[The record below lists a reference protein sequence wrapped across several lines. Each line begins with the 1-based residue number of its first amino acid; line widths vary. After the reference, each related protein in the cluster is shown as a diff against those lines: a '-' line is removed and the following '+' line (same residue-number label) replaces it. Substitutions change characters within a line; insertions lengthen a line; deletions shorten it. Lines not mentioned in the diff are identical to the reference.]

1 MMRSNWTDADVDNH
15 YRSIHRDSHGYDPLD
30 PDWEDV
36 TYDDLNEILYEDDEE
51 LDEYEEI
58 DLDCAEREMEEE

>member
-1 MMRSNWTDADVDNH
+1 MMRSNWTDSDANVDNH

-36 TYDDLNEILYEDDEE
+36 TYDDLDEFLYTDDDSVDIPVDEMEIE
-51 LDEYEEI
+51 LEEI
-58 DLDCAEREMEEE
+58 DG

>member
-1 MMRSNWTDADVDNH
+1 MMRSNWTDTDVDNH

-36 TYDDLNEILYEDDEE
+36 TYDDLDEVLYTDDDSVDIPVDEMEIE
-51 LDEYEEI
+51 LEEI
-58 DLDCAEREMEEE
+58 DG

>member
-1 MMRSNWTDADVDNH
+1 MMRSNWTDTDVDNH

-36 TYDDLNEILYEDDEE
+36 TYDDLDEILYTDDETVDIPVDEMEIE
-51 LDEYEEI
+51 LEEI
-58 DLDCAEREMEEE
+58 DG

>member
-1 MMRSNWTDADVDNH
+1 MMRSNWTDTDVDNH

-36 TYDDLNEILYEDDEE
+36 TYGDLDEILYTDDDSVDIPVDEMEIE
-51 LDEYEEI
+51 LEEI
-58 DLDCAEREMEEE
+58 DG